1 MVVRKD
7 IDDTSAILTV
17 AVSREIFKPKLDA
30 ELKRIRQKSI
40 IKGFR
45 QGQAPMSFVKKLY
58 GSGILGETLNELLSK
73 ELYDHLKESGLQVL
87 GQPIPTEEQASFNF
101 SLDDPDPEY
110 AVNYEVGFVP
120 PFELQGLDGTAVYER
135 LVVSNLD
142 ELAEDDLQYARKRMG
157 TRTSPEGDIKENDII
172 KVAAREMEGDAAKEG
187 GHETTLTILVKDV
200 IDDVLKAKLLGM
212 KKGDT
217 VRLNPRHIEKRDD
230 EASYR
235 KYILSLDKDDD
246 RSVSDS
252 FEGMIEDVSRVGE
265 ADLNEEFYKGYFGE
279 GVTNKEEAI
288 DQIKKG
294 IQQFYEVRS
303 NALLMR
309 SFQERLM
316 TENKIPLPDTFLKRW
331 LFVNNEGRLPQEQID
346 REYPAFADNLR
357 WSLLRDKIKEQFDIE
372 VTDEDVYESY
382 AQRVR
387 SYFQGQMEL
396 PEELMRSSVER
407 LMKEDKDVETT
418 KRDLETDKL
427 FVAIRSAVST
437 EDKPVTSEELHK
449 ILDETTKKAEAEQS
463 EDAALR
469 ASVEEEEGQL

>member
-17 AVSREIFKPKLDA
+17 AVPRETFKPKLDA
-30 ELKRIRQKSI
+30 ELKRIRQKSS

-58 GSGILGETLNELLSK
+58 GSNILGETLNEMLSQ
-73 ELYDHLKESGLQVL
+73 ELYDYLKESGLQVL
-87 GQPIPTEEQASFNF
+87 GQPLPTEEQAKFNF
-101 SLDDPDPEY
+101 SVDDPDPEY

-120 PFELQGLDGTAVYER
+120 SFEVQGLNESTVFDR

-157 TRTSPEGDIKENDII
+157 TRSSPEEDIQENDLI
-172 KVAAREMEGDAAKEG
+172 KVAAREIEGDAPKAG
-187 GHETTLTILVKDV
+187 GWETTLTILVKDV

-230 EASYR
+230 EAAYR
-235 KYILSLDKDDD
+235 KFILSLDKDDD
-246 RSVSDS
+246 RPISDT

-265 ADLNEEFYKGYFGE
+265 ADLDEDFYKGYFGE
-279 GVTNKEEAI
+279 GITSKEEAI
-288 DQIKKG
+288 EQIKKG
-294 IQQFYEVRS
+294 IQQFYDVRS

-316 TENKIPLPDTFLKRW
+316 AENPIPLPDTFLKRW
-331 LFVNNEGRLPQEQID
+331 LFVNNEGRLPREQIE

-357 WSLLRDKIKEQFDIE
+357 WSLMRDQIKEQFGLE
-372 VTDEDVYESY
+372 VTDADVYESY

-387 SYFQGQMEL
+387 NYFQGQIDL

-407 LMKEDKDVETT
+407 LMQEDKDVEDT
-418 KRDLETDKL
+418 KRDLETDKI
-427 FVAIRSAVST
+427 FTAIRSVISVQ
-437 EDKPVTSEELHK
+437 DKPVTSEELHK
-449 ILDETTKKAEAEQS
+449 ILDETTKKAEAEQQ

-469 ASVEEEEGQL
+469 EAVEEE